1 MLFEDTWSIFPM
13 HARGRNFNRQTVPL
27 LLKCIDVDHLAC
39 FSIHRHHVGKFHFLT
54 SSIEIISYHWT
65 LCETNIKVMFISCS
79 HEHQQLKQYILC
91 TLNLCCAICLNIFVQ
106 LKLMNFGTFSDIIT
120 IVVYVTLWST
130 YGNIT
135 EYHTPLWIE
144 TLTANRQL
152 DIETNFNVMFAVVA
166 VLVEKDIWWPGQKE
180 GKKVTFWSDQ
190 ER

>member
-1 MLFEDTWSIFPM
+1 
-13 HARGRNFNRQTVPL
+13 
-27 LLKCIDVDHLAC
+27 
-39 FSIHRHHVGKFHFLT
+39 
-54 SSIEIISYHWT
+54 
-65 LCETNIKVMFISCS
+65 
-79 HEHQQLKQYILC
+79 
-91 TLNLCCAICLNIFVQ
+91 
-106 LKLMNFGTFSDIIT
+106 MNFGTFSDIIT